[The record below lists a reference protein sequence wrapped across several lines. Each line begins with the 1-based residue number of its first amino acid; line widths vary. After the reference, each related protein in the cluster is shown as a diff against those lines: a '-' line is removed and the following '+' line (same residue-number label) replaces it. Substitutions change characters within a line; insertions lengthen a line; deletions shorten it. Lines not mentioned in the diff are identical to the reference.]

1 MEDLKALME
10 QQPIMQ
16 VNQTIQQFVHSA
28 DGYDNKLK
36 LTFVLL
42 NMLQEGIQLLLSTD
56 SEEFLSEVRNRIVE
70 LDKQSKGLADVY
82 HMQLLQNN
90 EIIEL
95 LTDPTSNRIADIQN
109 QIDVLLKEYDG
120 IIKSLVEIRDNLP
133 IEKQIEIEKK

>member
-56 SEEFLSEVRNRIVE
+56 IEEFLSEVRKRIAE

>member
-56 SEEFLSEVRNRIVE
+56 SEEFLSKVRKRIAE

>member
-56 SEEFLSEVRNRIVE
+56 SEEFLSKVRKRIAE

-82 HMQLLQNN
+82 HMQLLLALLVTMQHRQSSISTINLFLYTFYPFSLPLLN
-90 EIIEL
+90 II
-95 LTDPTSNRIADIQN
+95 IQKMVIIVN
-109 QIDVLLKEYDG
+109 Q
-120 IIKSLVEIRDNLP
+120 
-133 IEKQIEIEKK
+133 

>member
-42 NMLQEGIQLLLSTD
+42 NTLQEGIQLLLSTD
-56 SEEFLSEVRNRIVE
+56 SEEFLSEVRKRIAE